1 MFRLICISVLCL
13 APALAHA
20 QMSYEKLK
28 EEIENT
34 KSTPKP
40 MVAEMNTKTFQS
52 GGNMGIRPAAI
63 SENSFKYESKGLTGT
78 FKTSRSFLG
87 IKNPWIGKSV
97 YNSKSAPVWTKSLM
111 ENSGKTFA
119 TNGDMQVKGFSDSK
133 KAAFAPNNAAATKTS
148 AASTE
153 GTAQGA
159 ILSERAK
166 KEMSIEEV
174 RELLNKNR

>member
-1 MFRLICISVLCL
+1 MFRLICIFVLCL
-13 APALAHA
+13 APALSHA
-20 QMSYEKLK
+20 QMTSEKIAEDVVK
-28 EEIENT
+28 T
-34 KSTPKP
+34 MAKPKP
-40 MVAEMNTKTFQS
+40 MVAAMNVKTFQS
-52 GGNMGIRPAAI
+52 GGNMGIRPATI
-63 SENSFKYESKGLTGT
+63 SESSFKYESKGLTST

-97 YNSKSAPVWTKSLM
+97 YNSKSAPVWAKSLV

-119 TNGDMQVKGFSDSK
+119 TNGDLQVKGFTDSK

-148 AASTE
+148 AASTA

-159 ILSERAK
+159 ILNERAK